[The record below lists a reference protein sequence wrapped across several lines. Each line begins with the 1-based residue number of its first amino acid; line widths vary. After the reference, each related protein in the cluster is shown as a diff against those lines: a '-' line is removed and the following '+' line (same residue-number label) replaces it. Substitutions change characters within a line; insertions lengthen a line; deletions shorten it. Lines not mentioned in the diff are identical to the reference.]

1 MTSSDH
7 REGFAAPVDPIR
19 ATRPVAVDESLV
31 ARARALEPIIRE
43 HAATTERER
52 RLARPVLEAMREA
65 GLFRMFTPRA
75 LGGLEADPVTVARV
89 AEEVASADSAA
100 AWALQAG
107 NTGSWWAGHFPENG
121 VAELFAEGP
130 DLLMAASFNPPHRAE
145 SVPGGYR
152 FSGRG
157 PLASTIH
164 DSSWVMMTGLIFDG
178 EQPRTTSFG
187 PMVVAVALRTSEVQI
202 VDTWQSLGM
211 RGTDSNDV
219 AADGVFVPAAR
230 SFVVS
235 PVYDPERHFTGPLY
249 RLPALAS
256 VDVIIAPVA
265 LATARGAINALRE
278 IVDRKT
284 PLGSMKTIRHRPAV
298 QFALAD
304 AEAQLRA
311 ARLLFYETLETTWR
325 RVLANGTPT
334 LEQRADL
341 MLACAH
347 AVRTSAHVADLMHR
361 MGGTSGIYERS
372 RLERHFRDAQTVRH
386 HGFLSESRLETVGQ
400 VYLGVEPE
408 FGFVAF

>member
-1 MTSSDH
+1 MTSDRTDTLAGPSD
-7 REGFAAPVDPIR
+7 ISQ
-19 ATRPVAVDESLV
+19 ATTAVAIDESLV
-31 ARARALEPIIRE
+31 VRARALEPIIRQ
-43 HAATTERER
+43 HAETTERER
-52 RLARPVLEAMREA
+52 RLAPPVLQAMREA
-65 GLFRMFTPRA
+65 GLFRLFTPRA

-89 AEEVASADSAA
+89 AEEIASFDSAA

-121 VAELFAEGP
+121 IAELYAGGP
-130 DLLMAASFNPPHRAE
+130 DFIMSASFAPPHRAE

-152 FSGRG
+152 FTGRG
-157 PLASTIH
+157 SLASTIR
-164 DSSWVMMTGLIFDG
+164 DSPWVFMTGIVFDG

-187 PMVVAVALRTSEVQI
+187 PMVVGLALRTSEVQI
-202 VDTWQSLGM
+202 IDTWQSLGM

-219 AADGVFVPAAR
+219 AADGVFVPEAR
-230 SFVVS
+230 SFVVA
-235 PVYDPERHFTGPLY
+235 PVYEPAPQFAGPLY

-256 VDVIIAPVA
+256 TDVIIAPVA
-265 LATARGAINALRE
+265 LAIARGSITAVRE
-278 IVDRKT
+278 IADRKT
-284 PLGSMKTIRHRPAV
+284 PLGSTKTMRHRPAV

-311 ARLLFYETLETTWR
+311 ARLLFYEMLNATWQR
-325 RVLANGTPT
+325 ALANESPT

-361 MGGTSGIYERS
+361 MGGTNGIYERS

-386 HGFLSESRLETVGQ
+386 HGFLSEARLETVGQ

>member
-1 MTSSDH
+1 MTSRNNEAS
-7 REGFAAPVDPIR
+7 AAPFEISPASSDI
-19 ATRPVAVDESLV
+19 AADESLL

-43 HAATTERER
+43 HVETTERDR
-52 RLARPVLEAMREA
+52 RLARPVLQAMREA

-89 AEEVASADSAA
+89 AEEIASFDSAA

-107 NTGSWWAGHFPENG
+107 NTGSWWAGHFPESG
-121 VAELFAEGP
+121 IAELYADGP
-130 DLLMAASFNPPHRAE
+130 DFIMSASFAPPHRAE

-152 FSGRG
+152 FTGRG
-157 PLASTIH
+157 ALASTIH
-164 DSSWVMMTGLIFDG
+164 DSPWVFMTGIVFDG

-187 PMVVAVALRTSEVQI
+187 PVVVGVALRTSEVQI
-202 VDTWQSLGM
+202 IDTWQSLGM

-219 AADGVFVPAAR
+219 AADRVFVPEAR
-230 SFVVS
+230 SFVVA
-235 PVYDPERHFTGPLY
+235 PVYEPAPQFSGPLY
-249 RLPALAS
+249 RLPALVAT
-256 VDVIIAPVA
+256 DVIIAPVA
-265 LATARGAINALRE
+265 LAVARGAITAVRE
-278 IVDRKT
+278 IADRKT
-284 PLGSMKTIRHRPAV
+284 PLGSTKTMRHRSAV
-298 QFALAD
+298 QFALAN

-311 ARLLFYETLETTWR
+311 ARLLFYEGLNTTWQ
-325 RVLANGTPT
+325 RVLANQLPT

-361 MGGTSGIYERS
+361 MGGTNGIYERNP
-372 RLERHFRDAQTVRH
+372 LERHFRDAQTVRH
-386 HGFLSESRLETVGQ
+386 HGFLSEARLETVGQ